1 MVNVISNAVGAG
13 IVYHMSRKKLHDLEY
28 VHDNSGVAVHDDTKL

>member
-13 IVYHMSRKKLHDLEY
+13 IVNHVSRKQLHDLED
-28 VHDNSGVAVHDDTKL
+28 VHANSAVAVHDDTKL